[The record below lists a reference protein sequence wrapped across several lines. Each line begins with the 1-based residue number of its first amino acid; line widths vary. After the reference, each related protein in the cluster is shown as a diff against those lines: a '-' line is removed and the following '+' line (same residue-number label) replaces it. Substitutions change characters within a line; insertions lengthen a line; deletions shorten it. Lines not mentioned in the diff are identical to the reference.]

1 MVKKA
6 TPGRGSPVKSTGA
19 RSTPQRGTRRS
30 TRASKQSESS
40 DIEDVPKPT
49 NQTPA
54 NRATE
59 LGSLKR
65 GGASSPEPNSKRQR
79 MSSGNEVD
87 DKETDKEVR
96 SGFGKRDK
104 FIHV

>member
-6 TPGRGSPVKSTGA
+6 TPGRGSPLKSTGA

-54 NRATE
+54 TE
-59 LGSLKR
+59 AGSLKR

-79 MSSGNEVD
+79 MSSGNEVED
-87 DKETDKEVR
+87 RETDKEVR
-96 SGFGKRDK
+96 SG
-104 FIHV
+104 V

>member
-1 MVKKA
+1 M
-6 TPGRGSPVKSTGA
+6 KSTGA

-59 LGSLKR
+59 SGSLKR